1 MLYWQIFFTFFK
13 LGIFTLGGGTA
24 MIPLMESI
32 MVDKKG
38 WLSRDE
44 VLDCISISQGLPGVI
59 AVNMAT
65 YIGYKKKGFTG
76 ALAAT
81 LGVLLPSY
89 IVIILVITVLK
100 PYIHNSYVRGAFR
113 GMLPVIVGLILATAV
128 KLWKSSIKTILQG
141 CALVLTIFVVIFLKV
156 NPVWIIIA
164 ALIYGFALGIW
175 TQRELRKKVDDD
187 KAEVNHE

>member
-65 YIGYKKKGFTG
+65 YIGYKKKGFFG

-89 IVIILVITVLK
+89 IVIILVLTVLK

-141 CALVLTIFVVIFLKV
+141 CALVLTIFMVIFLKV
-156 NPVWIIIA
+156 NPVWIILA
-164 ALIYGFALGIW
+164 ALIYGIALGIRA
-175 TQRELRKKVDDD
+175 QRELRKKVDDD